1 MVLRLHDKNGFGKA
15 VCHYKHF
22 KRILITVLNKHI
34 LYMVCL
40 ELKFGFSKI
49 MLQPKRTKFRK
60 MHRGRLKGK
69 KTGLPL
75 REHSQNPS
83 EAPAGAVN
91 FALQALE
98 PCWLTGRQI
107 EAGRRVL
114 SRRTRRGGKIIVHP
128 FPDKPV
134 TFRPPETRM
143 GSGKGAPEY
152 WIAVIKPGQLLY
164 EIIGDF
170 PIGQSRRVDARAR
183 SEQSSGEAVKNRLPK
198 GAKGVSPSIIRE
210 ALKNA
215 SYKMPI
221 KTKIITKVL

>member
-1 MVLRLHDKNGFGKA
+1 
-15 VCHYKHF
+15 
-22 KRILITVLNKHI
+22 
-34 LYMVCL
+34 
-40 ELKFGFSKI
+40 

-69 KTGLPL
+69 KVGKLF
-75 REHSQNPS
+75 
-83 EAPAGAVN
+83 GD
-91 FALQALE
+91 FGLQALE

-114 SRRTRRGGKIIVHP
+114 ARRTRRLAQIIVHP
-128 FPDKPV
+128 FPDKSV

-164 EIIGDF
+164 E
-170 PIGQSRRVDARAR
+170 
-183 SEQSSGEAVKNRLPK
+183 L
-198 GAKGVSPSIIRE
+198 KGVSASIARE

-221 KTKIITKVL
+221 QTKIVQK

>member
-1 MVLRLHDKNGFGKA
+1 
-15 VCHYKHF
+15 
-22 KRILITVLNKHI
+22 
-34 LYMVCL
+34 
-40 ELKFGFSKI
+40 

-69 KTGLPL
+69 KKAKLLFGD
-75 REHSQNPS
+75 
-83 EAPAGAVN
+83 

-164 EIIGDF
+164 EIIGRKDVRLA
-170 PIGQSRRVDARAR
+170 PYNVGGEWLPRR
-183 SEQSSGEAVKNRLPK
+183 SLLGS
-198 GAKGVSPSIIRE
+198 SIIRE